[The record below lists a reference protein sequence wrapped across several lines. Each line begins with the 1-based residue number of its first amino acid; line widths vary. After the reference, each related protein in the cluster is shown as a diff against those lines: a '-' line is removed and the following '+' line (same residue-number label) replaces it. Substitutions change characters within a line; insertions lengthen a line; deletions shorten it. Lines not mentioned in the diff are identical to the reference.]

1 MKIAAL
7 TDIGSCRQENQDN
20 YCARQLVDGT
30 GWGLVCDGMGGANG
44 GRVAS
49 TLATQTMLRYFDHSL
64 RTIENGEEKAFMMRA
79 FDNANRAVY
88 EKATSDPEVL
98 GMGTTG
104 VCALQRGNLAHI
116 VHAGDSRAYLW
127 HGGAIRQLTRDHSMV
142 QQLVDSGQI
151 TREQAALHPQKNLIT
166 RALGVSANIVPEY
179 NRCEIEV
186 GDILLLC
193 SDGLTNM
200 ISDEEIALVL
210 REVPFFEAPSIL
222 VDRALQAGG
231 QDNITVLLMGVE
243 YAMYRPALSS
253 VEQLCKNAR
262 RVAILE
268 NVVNPTNVGAIFRS
282 AAALHMDAVLLTPA
296 CSNPLYR
303 RAIRVSMGTVF
314 QVPWAYFSK
323 CNVDSDS
330 TFADTSL
337 HDRCDSHEPDSSV
350 YEGYIGELHRL
361 GFKTCAMALTD
372 DSVSI
377 DDPMLRSEERL
388 AIVLGTEGD
397 GLHEQTI
404 ASCDYTVKIPMSHGV
419 DSLNVAAASAVAFWE
434 LAK

>member
-142 QQLVDSGQI
+142 QQLVEAGSI
-151 TREQAALHPQKNLIT
+151 TPEQAASHPGKNLIT
-166 RALGVSANIVPEY
+166 RALGVREDVRPEY
-179 NRCEIEV
+179 QNLELKA
-186 GDILLLC
+186 GDKLLLC
-193 SDGLTNM
+193 TDGLTNM
-200 ISDEEIALVL
+200 VPDEAIAATLSNTGFFAAAERLVQM
-210 REVPFFEAPSIL
+210 
-222 VDRALQAGG
+222 ALEGG
-231 QDNITVLLMGVE
+231 GTDNVTVLLLGM
-243 YAMYRPALSS
+243 
-253 VEQLCKNAR
+253 
-262 RVAILE
+262 
-268 NVVNPTNVGAIFRS
+268 
-282 AAALHMDAVLLTPA
+282 
-296 CSNPLYR
+296 
-303 RAIRVSMGTVF
+303 
-314 QVPWAYFSK
+314 
-323 CNVDSDS
+323 
-330 TFADTSL
+330 
-337 HDRCDSHEPDSSV
+337 EP
-350 YEGYIGELHRL
+350 
-361 GFKTCAMALTD
+361 
-372 DSVSI
+372 
-377 DDPMLRSEERL
+377 
-388 AIVLGTEGD
+388 TEG
-397 GLHEQTI
+397 
-404 ASCDYTVKIPMSHGV
+404 
-419 DSLNVAAASAVAFWE
+419 
-434 LAK
+434 

>member
-151 TREQAALHPQKNLIT
+151 TREQAALHP
-166 RALGVSANIVPEY
+166 EY
-179 NRCEIEV
+179 NRCEV
-186 GDILLLC
+186 VPGDILLLC
-193 SDGLTNM
+193 TDGLTNM
-200 ISDEEIALVL
+200 VPDAELALL
-210 REVPFFEAPSIL
+210 LQESAFFDAPGVL
-222 VDRALQAGG
+222 VDRALKGGG
-231 QDNITVLLMGVE
+231 QDNITVLLLGVE
-243 YAMYRPALSS
+243 TT
-253 VEQLCKNAR
+253 E
-262 RVAILE
+262 E
-268 NVVNPTNVGAIFRS
+268 TNG
-282 AAALHMDAVLLTPA
+282 
-296 CSNPLYR
+296 
-303 RAIRVSMGTVF
+303 
-314 QVPWAYFSK
+314 
-323 CNVDSDS
+323 
-330 TFADTSL
+330 
-337 HDRCDSHEPDSSV
+337 
-350 YEGYIGELHRL
+350 
-361 GFKTCAMALTD
+361 
-372 DSVSI
+372 
-377 DDPMLRSEERL
+377 
-388 AIVLGTEGD
+388 
-397 GLHEQTI
+397 
-404 ASCDYTVKIPMSHGV
+404 
-419 DSLNVAAASAVAFWE
+419 
-434 LAK
+434 

>member
-142 QQLVDSGQI
+142 QQLVEAGSI
-151 TREQAALHPQKNLIT
+151 TPEQAASHPGKNLIT
-166 RALGVSANIVPEY
+166 RALGVREDVRPEY
-179 NRCEIEV
+179 QQLELKA
-186 GDILLLC
+186 GDKLLLC
-193 SDGLTNM
+193 TDGLTNM
-200 ISDEEIALVL
+200 VPDEAIAAALSNTGFFAAAERLVQM
-210 REVPFFEAPSIL
+210 
-222 VDRALQAGG
+222 ALEGG
-231 QDNITVLLMGVE
+231 GTDNVTVLLLGM
-243 YAMYRPALSS
+243 
-253 VEQLCKNAR
+253 
-262 RVAILE
+262 
-268 NVVNPTNVGAIFRS
+268 
-282 AAALHMDAVLLTPA
+282 
-296 CSNPLYR
+296 
-303 RAIRVSMGTVF
+303 
-314 QVPWAYFSK
+314 
-323 CNVDSDS
+323 
-330 TFADTSL
+330 
-337 HDRCDSHEPDSSV
+337 EP
-350 YEGYIGELHRL
+350 
-361 GFKTCAMALTD
+361 
-372 DSVSI
+372 
-377 DDPMLRSEERL
+377 
-388 AIVLGTEGD
+388 TEG
-397 GLHEQTI
+397 
-404 ASCDYTVKIPMSHGV
+404 
-419 DSLNVAAASAVAFWE
+419 
-434 LAK
+434 

>member
-49 TLATQTMLRYFDHSL
+49 
-64 RTIENGEEKAFMMRA
+64 MRA

-179 NRCEIEV
+179 NRCEV
-186 GDILLLC
+186 VPGDLLLLC
-193 SDGLTNM
+193 TDGLTNM
-200 ISDEEIALVL
+200 VPDAELALL
-210 REVPFFEAPSIL
+210 LQESAFFDAPGVL
-222 VDRALQAGG
+222 VDRALKGGG
-231 QDNITVLLMGVE
+231 QDNITVLLLGVE
-243 YAMYRPALSS
+243 TT
-253 VEQLCKNAR
+253 E
-262 RVAILE
+262 E
-268 NVVNPTNVGAIFRS
+268 TNG
-282 AAALHMDAVLLTPA
+282 
-296 CSNPLYR
+296 
-303 RAIRVSMGTVF
+303 
-314 QVPWAYFSK
+314 
-323 CNVDSDS
+323 
-330 TFADTSL
+330 
-337 HDRCDSHEPDSSV
+337 
-350 YEGYIGELHRL
+350 
-361 GFKTCAMALTD
+361 
-372 DSVSI
+372 
-377 DDPMLRSEERL
+377 
-388 AIVLGTEGD
+388 
-397 GLHEQTI
+397 
-404 ASCDYTVKIPMSHGV
+404 
-419 DSLNVAAASAVAFWE
+419 
-434 LAK
+434 

>member
-142 QQLVDSGQI
+142 QQLVEAGSI
-151 TREQAALHPQKNLIT
+151 TPEQAASHPGKNLIT
-166 RALGVSANIVPEY
+166 RALGVREDVRPEY
-179 NRCEIEV
+179 QKLELKA
-186 GDILLLC
+186 GDKLLLC
-193 SDGLTNM
+193 TDGLTNM
-200 ISDEEIALVL
+200 VPDEAIAATLSNTGFFAAAERLVQM
-210 REVPFFEAPSIL
+210 
-222 VDRALQAGG
+222 ALEGG
-231 QDNITVLLMGVE
+231 GTDNVTVLLLGM
-243 YAMYRPALSS
+243 
-253 VEQLCKNAR
+253 
-262 RVAILE
+262 
-268 NVVNPTNVGAIFRS
+268 
-282 AAALHMDAVLLTPA
+282 
-296 CSNPLYR
+296 
-303 RAIRVSMGTVF
+303 
-314 QVPWAYFSK
+314 
-323 CNVDSDS
+323 
-330 TFADTSL
+330 
-337 HDRCDSHEPDSSV
+337 EPM
-350 YEGYIGELHRL
+350 EG
-361 GFKTCAMALTD
+361 
-372 DSVSI
+372 
-377 DDPMLRSEERL
+377 
-388 AIVLGTEGD
+388 
-397 GLHEQTI
+397 
-404 ASCDYTVKIPMSHGV
+404 
-419 DSLNVAAASAVAFWE
+419 
-434 LAK
+434 